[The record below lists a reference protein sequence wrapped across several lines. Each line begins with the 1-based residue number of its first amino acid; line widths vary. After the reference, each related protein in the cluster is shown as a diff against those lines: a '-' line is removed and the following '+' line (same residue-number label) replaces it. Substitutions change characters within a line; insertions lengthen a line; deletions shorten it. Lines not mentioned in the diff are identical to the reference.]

1 MILKGHLMKDT
12 VRPIAIA
19 VVAVGFGSLLVLLL
33 ELGLDLEVSKIPASV
48 ITFAF
53 AAFAAFYLFPKGIRL
68 PFGDVPWSEYMRR
81 IGFFLQQKARTF
93 RFGFLAGS

>member
-53 AAFAAFYLFPKGIRL
+53 AAFAAFYLFPG
-68 PFGDVPWSEYMRR
+68 
-81 IGFFLQQKARTF
+81 
-93 RFGFLAGS
+93 